1 MKLRDSSL
9 TALVADELLHLVYQ
23 LTGPGHDHVGQL
35 LVAVVPVVDAGER
48 DHDQHRDQ
56 VLAVQHEVL
65 LLHQVGHVPRH
76 QAARL
81 FLLYAL
87 QI

>member
-1 MKLRDSSL
+1 M
-9 TALVADELLHLVYQ
+9 LLYLVYQ